1 MKTGTKI
8 TAVIVCAAVAA
19 GSGMGGFMMYRSNQK
34 QKHKVDV
41 IPVSNIME
49 QYWGDEITMDGSV
62 IESNTQSIVVSSNLL
77 VDKVFVEE
85 GDLVKKGTPLL
96 EYDMTAVE
104 LDLAQKK
111 TALAVAEDNVRQA
124 KKELERLKVLRP
136 SEEAPVVPDYPIF
149 PVFPEES
156 DPGVTV
162 NTLKEA
168 SDVIQAANGSGTAN
182 DPYQFACS
190 GNTVVRKALLEKLLT
205 EGKYAVFVVYE
216 SSGNIAY
223 AWMVSHESLS
233 GTLIEDWVLG
243 ANVVVKE
250 DGGVQIRQDGVW
262 YGIIQ
267 VGGSFDYDPI
277 GEVTDVPTEPE
288 STEPSEIPSEL
299 PTEATEETNVSTEV
313 IQPVSY
319 ITPLAAKSESEDY
332 MYSRAEL
339 QYKISQQEVEI
350 RSLELTAKKAEIEY
364 ETSLEKKQNPQEKA
378 KIDGVVSKIANS
390 EEELEVGEP
399 YLVVRGEGGVLIQ
412 GNISETYLDKIGV
425 GSVVMV
431 NSWETG
437 VMTAAHITEIDKT
450 PSSYDYQNSGQNPN
464 NSLYPFRASVEESC
478 DLTIGNYVSI
488 SFSDDTYS
496 NSFYIPMSYVRQ
508 SEGQYYVMKE
518 SEGGKLKKQVIQTGK
533 IIYGGYSIEVI
544 SGLSE
549 YDCICF
555 PYGKYVTEGAL
566 TNRSSRALY

>member
-8 TAVIVCAAVAA
+8 IAVIVCAAVAA
-19 GSGMGGFMMYRSNQK
+19 GSGMGGFMLYRSNQQ

-41 IPVSNIME
+41 IPVSNVME

-62 IESNTQSIVVSSNLL
+62 IESNTQSIVLSSNLL
-77 VDKVFVEE
+77 VDKVLVEE
-85 GDLVKKGTPLL
+85 GDFVKKGTPLL

-124 KKELERLKVLRP
+124 KKELERLKSLRP
-136 SEEAPVVPDYPIF
+136 SEEAPVVPDYP
-149 PVFPEES
+149 VFPDFPDEPAPE
-156 DPGVTV
+156 VTE
-162 NTLKEA
+162 NTLKEIT
-168 SDVIQAANGSGTAN
+168 DVIQAAKGSGTAN

-190 GNTVVRKALLEKLLT
+190 GNTVVRKVLLEQLLT
-205 EGKYAVFVVYE
+205 EGKYAVFVVYDG
-216 SSGNIAY
+216 SGYGAY

-233 GTLIEDWVLG
+233 GAPIEDWILG
-243 ANVVVKE
+243 ANVVIKE
-250 DGGVQIRQDGVW
+250 DGGIQIRGGGVW

-288 STEPSEIPSEL
+288 STEPTEIPSES
-299 PTEATEETNVSTEV
+299 PTETTEESTVPTEIV
-313 IQPVSY
+313 QPLSF

-339 QYKISQQEVEI
+339 KYKISQQEVEI

-364 ETSLEKKQNPQEKA
+364 ETALDKKQNPQEKA
-378 KIDGVVSKIANS
+378 KIDGIVSKVAQS

-399 YLVVRGEGGVLIQ
+399 YLVVRGEGGVMIQ

-437 VMTAAHITEIDKT
+437 VMVAARITEIDKT
-450 PSSYDYQNSGQNPN
+450 PSSYDYQNYGQNPN

-488 SFSDDTYS
+488 SFSDETYS

-518 SEGGKLKKQVIQTGK
+518 SEGGKLEKQVIQTGK
-533 IIYGGYSIEVI
+533 I
-544 SGLSE
+544 
-549 YDCICF
+549 
-555 PYGKYVTEGAL
+555 
-566 TNRSSRALY
+566 